1 MFICVFVAFYAD
13 FSNVPDVTTGLK
25 RSQTDGALAQVP
37 HGEKTGQTF
46 GVRCC
51 PKSKRR
57 TWLTSTNTPLQLKWG
72 KEMGVSDPSV
82 HPLKQT
88 FFFSFLNGNSFLIY
102 LTRGML
108 GRFDKDSLCSGVLR
122 VMFHDPG
129 AFLLFFPPT
138 GKLFWNVVTLVW

>member
-1 MFICVFVAFYAD
+1 MCVLVTFHAD

-57 TWLTSTNTPLQLKWG
+57 TGLTSMKPPASPEVG
-72 KEMGVSDPSV
+72 KRDGVIQTLGLSAETDIFPS
-82 HPLKQT
+82 
-88 FFFSFLNGNSFLIY
+88 
-102 LTRGML
+102 
-108 GRFDKDSLCSGVLR
+108 
-122 VMFHDPG
+122 
-129 AFLLFFPPT
+129 
-138 GKLFWNVVTLVW
+138 